1 MHSAWF
7 RASGGGSGRAKRKV
21 CAKQCRAEKTIDQ
34 KTKPF
39 GVVLRNKTRAQHTRT
54 QHTALPAHTHTM
66 ADGPGFDGDDPS
78 RTYATPAELWAAVEE
93 DKQAGWYGQA
103 VAYW

>member
-1 MHSAWF
+1 
-7 RASGGGSGRAKRKV
+7 
-21 CAKQCRAEKTIDQ
+21 
-34 KTKPF
+34 
-39 GVVLRNKTRAQHTRT
+39 
-54 QHTALPAHTHTM
+54 M